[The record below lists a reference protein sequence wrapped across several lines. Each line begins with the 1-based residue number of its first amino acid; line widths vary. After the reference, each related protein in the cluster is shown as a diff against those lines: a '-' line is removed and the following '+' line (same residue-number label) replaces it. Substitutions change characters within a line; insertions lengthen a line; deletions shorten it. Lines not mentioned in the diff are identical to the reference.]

1 MIQNEFMFCS
11 KIVST
16 SLERFVTP
24 FVTPS
29 VNLVGCYNLPAAWR
43 GVYIQLSIFIVYSL

>member
-43 GVYIQLSIFIVYSL
+43 GGIHPTGYIYSL